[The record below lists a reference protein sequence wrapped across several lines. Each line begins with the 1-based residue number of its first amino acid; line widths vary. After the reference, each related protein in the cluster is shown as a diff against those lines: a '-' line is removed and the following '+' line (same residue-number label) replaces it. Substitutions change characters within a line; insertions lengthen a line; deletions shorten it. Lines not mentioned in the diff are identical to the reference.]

1 MKKKKWA
8 DAVAADL
15 ETPIVEEDEPTNGRR
30 KPTKESRSITLKSG
44 GTLTLFA
51 TTKFM
56 ALNTAD
62 RAFVFSL
69 IDQLLEYEKQNSQ
82 VDGPAPA

>member
-1 MKKKKWA
+1 MKKKKW
-8 DAVAADL
+8 DVTEPPEPEPTMPDD
-15 ETPIVEEDEPTNGRR
+15 DEPANGRR

-44 GTLTLFA
+44 GTLSLIA

-69 IDQLLEYEKQNSQ
+69 IDQLLEYEKQNSTQ
-82 VDGPAPA
+82 DAPA